1 MSEIFAHFHFSQ
13 PWILLLALLAP
24 LFWLRRR
31 GRSLPVI
38 LWRSVVFVLLVFVL
52 AGPELVRET
61 SVAEREERIFVFD
74 FSRSVPPSARAAMA
88 RAARENFSLS
98 SQDRI
103 IVFAG
108 KSVEVDDLE
117 PWIRGEISPAAIQPE
132 QTNLQELFASLLEP
146 AGAARKLYLFTD
158 GWETQGDLER
168 LLPSFRPANLKVF
181 PVVPAQYDTPNVAV
195 KKVVAPHQGT
205 SGESVPLRVIV
216 ENYNSKP
223 VEGTLVVKRNG
234 QPFKND
240 SITLKP
246 GSQIFTFQTAL
257 TNETFVSFEA
267 SFSARAGAGDLFPQD
282 NHATAWIAVQSKEKV
297 LLLNGQAGG
306 GRYLEELLRRRGFE
320 VTSVTAGEPPPPPA
334 GYRLVIFNN
343 AEREKFS
350 SAYLSAIER
359 HTAAGN
365 AFLMLGGDRSFGFEG
380 YKKTPIEATLPVEIK
395 EPPKKQ
401 EKKRAVILVIDKSGS
416 MREDNRILYARE
428 AAKSLIRQLRD
439 SDLIGVTAFDISA
452 FVVVPLSQVGRVR
465 ESFSSDIERLKPGG
479 RTYILPGLVEAKRQ
493 LERQTADTKHVIILS
508 DGETAGAQGDYI
520 DLADIMRRESKIT
533 VSAVAVGNDANIPLL
548 KRIAQYGGG
557 FFHHTYDPRS
567 LPQIVSQQLQEKP
580 EEEPPPDER
589 PLAPVQVRGSEI
601 LNGFSERS
609 YPPVRSYVET
619 DLKKGA
625 HLDLMIAQQQKRN
638 PLLASWKYGNGKA
651 VAFTTDLQ
659 GGGTRDWIRWSELEK
674 FWNSIFNWLRP
685 IKENVLP
692 PHEIRINVAEDRPVL
707 DLYLY
712 AQESAESVFRFS
724 YSGKGHRGEGAL
736 KKLAAGHYQTVL
748 PFATPGDYRIEL
760 TEDKRGQKGAYPP
773 LGYTLAFNPRAEIP
787 RGYVNL
793 RLLEKLAHASGG
805 EINPDKQL
813 AASRENVSRTV
824 RPLRSPLILLIA
836 VLFLLEVFM
845 RRFVLGLPV
854 SP

>member
-1 MSEIFAHFHFSQ
+1 MNEILAQFQFSQ
-13 PWILLLALLAP
+13 PWILLLALLLP
-24 LFWLRRR
+24 LFWLRRK
-31 GRSLPVI
+31 GRSLPVV
-38 LWRSVVFVLLVFVL
+38 LWRSAIFVLLVLVL
-52 AGPELVRET
+52 AGPELVSET

-74 FSRSVPPSARAAMA
+74 FSRSVPSSARAAMA

-98 SQDRI
+98 SQDRT

-108 KSVEVDDLE
+108 KPVEVEDLE
-117 PWIRGEISPAAIQPE
+117 PWVKGETPAAAIQQE
-132 QTNLQELFASLLEP
+132 QTNLEELFASLVKSS
-146 AGAARKLYLFTD
+146 GAARKLYLFTD
-158 GWETQGDLER
+158 GWETQGDIES

-181 PVVPAQYDTPNVAV
+181 PVVPARYDTPNVAV
-195 KKVVAPHQGT
+195 KKVLAPHQGT
-205 SGESVPLRVIV
+205 SGESVPLRVLV
-216 ENYNSKP
+216 ENYNSRP

-234 QPFKND
+234 QPFRNEP
-240 SITLKP
+240 ITLRP
-246 GSQIFTFQTAL
+246 GSQIFSFQGAL
-257 TNETFVSFEA
+257 THETFISFEA
-267 SFSARAGAGDLFPQD
+267 GFSPRAGAGDLFPQD
-282 NHATAWIAVQSKEKV
+282 NHATAWIAVQAKEKALV
-297 LLLNGQAGG
+297 VNGQTGG

-320 VTSVTAGEPPPPPA
+320 VTSATAGESPPAPA
-334 GYRLVIFNN
+334 GYGLVIFNN

-380 YKKTPIEATLPVEIK
+380 YKKTPIEAALPVEIK

-401 EKKRAVILVIDKSGS
+401 EKNRAVVLVVDKSGS
-416 MREDNRILYARE
+416 MREDNRILYAQE

-439 SDLIGVTAFDISA
+439 RDLIGVTAFDISA
-452 FVVVPLSQVGRVR
+452 FVVVPLSQVERVR
-465 ESFSSDIERLKPGG
+465 GSFSSQVERLKPGG

-493 LERQTADTKHVIILS
+493 LERQTADRKHVIILS

-533 VSAVAVGNDANIPLL
+533 VSTVAVGNDANIPLL

-567 LPQIVSQQLQEKP
+567 LPQIVSQQMNEKS
-580 EEEPPPDER
+580 EEEPPPEEK
-589 PLAPVQVRGSEI
+589 PLMPLQVRGSEI
-601 LNGFSERS
+601 LNGFAERA

-638 PLLASWKYGNGKA
+638 PLLASWKYGSGKA
-651 VAFTTDLQ
+651 AAFTTDLQ
-659 GGGTRDWIRWSELEK
+659 GGGTRDWIRWSELER
-674 FWNSIFNWLRP
+674 FWNSVFNWLRP

-707 DLYLY
+707 DFYLY
-712 AQESAESVFRFS
+712 AQESADGAFRYS
-724 YSGKGHRGEGAL
+724 YSGKGQRGEGAL
-736 KKLAAGHYQTVL
+736 RKLASGHYQAVL
-748 PFATPGDYRIEL
+748 PFAAPGDYRIEL
-760 TEDKRGQKGAYPP
+760 TEDRREQKRAYPP

-793 RLLEKLAHASGG
+793 RLLEKLAGASGG
-805 EINPDKQL
+805 EINPDKQV
-813 AASRENVSRTV
+813 AATKENVSRTV
-824 RPLRSPLILLIA
+824 RPLRSPIILSIA
-836 VLFLLEVFM
+836 ILFILEFFM

-854 SP
+854 HP